1 MRLKFEKE
9 TKEIDF
15 CGKIK
20 ELLKRQNIN
29 PETVVVLKNGEVI
42 SEDERIKD
50 EDELELISV
59 VSGG

>member
-9 TKEIDF
+9 TREIDF
-15 CGKIK
+15 CGKIV

-42 SEDERIKD
+42 CEDERVND